1 MQENELNYYEKI
13 GNWDFSQIKCK
24 TENLTN
30 WNYWEKIKE
39 NTNEKSLC
47 LDLGTGGGE
56 KVLKTY
62 PDVGMLI
69 ATDFSEEMIKVYKN
83 EQSRNEF
90 SKRNF

>member
-24 TENLTN
+24 TEDLTN

-56 KVLKTY
+56 
-62 PDVGMLI
+62 
-69 ATDFSEEMIKVYKN
+69 
-83 EQSRNEF
+83 RH
-90 SKRNF
+90 